1 MSCPP
6 GHTLQL
12 TDVMN
17 EYKCRCDD
25 DKNIIDCLTDKGII
39 IIKVRIHNVHVHYIA
54 SICIMYTG
62 RTVGT
67 LY

>member
-12 TDVMN
+12 TDVMD

-25 DKNIIDCLTDKGII
+25 DKNIIDCLTDKGTII
-39 IIKVRIHNVHVHYIA
+39 LKVRIHNVCICSLH
-54 SICIMYTG
+54 CIMYTG
-62 RTVGT
+62 RTMGT
-67 LY
+67 IY